1 VLQQHRDQ
9 KVQLFVVWE
18 PVLATDWGAPST
30 AIMRRVSDARV
41 QQYWDKGRLLS
52 KAIGE
57 HDKDSAVWDW
67 VGVYSA
73 DAAWEGAPPKPLFA
87 DGPVIDVVPAF
98 TKALES
104 AYPAN

>member
-1 VLQQHRDQ
+1 
-9 KVQLFVVWE
+9 
-18 PVLATDWGAPST
+18 
-30 AIMRRVSDARV
+30 MR
-41 QQYWDKGRLLS
+41 
-52 KAIGE
+52 E
-57 HDKDSAVWDW
+57 HDTDSAVWDW

-73 DAAWEGAPPKPLFA
+73 DASWEGAPPKPLFA